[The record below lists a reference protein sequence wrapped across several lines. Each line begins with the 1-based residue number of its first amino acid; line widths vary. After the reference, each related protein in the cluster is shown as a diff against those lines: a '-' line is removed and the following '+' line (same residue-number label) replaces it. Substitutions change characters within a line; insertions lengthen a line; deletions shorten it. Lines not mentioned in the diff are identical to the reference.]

1 MRNLAQVTIPTGGN
15 LIIVCRNWRT
25 EGYGMECKVSA
36 ESYQCRN
43 VIPSEQ
49 GRSSRDVG
57 WSSLLVDIHSGV
69 ASHETYSSIHTN
81 DFRVGVTLQGRF
93 ACDHYS
99 KGRWR
104 IDEYATGAIMLHHT
118 EDQTAYRF
126 PRPDKHFQ
134 LALMYLPIGLM
145 ENAMNHFRRPGQS
158 SKIPTF
164 NSAIA
169 RDAAIATVTQALI
182 DIMMRQASDLH
193 AETTAAWMASHI
205 SHRYGLAM
213 SPEDERSPGVITD
226 SRIARVLEYMSEHYA
241 DPITLDRLAA
251 EACVS
256 KFHFNR
262 LFKQKVGA
270 TPLRALADI
279 RLKAARRL
287 LLSSDATV
295 SEIARRCGFQSA
307 SHFSSVFFE
316 RYGAVPTQVQ
326 RASQA

>member
-1 MRNLAQVTIPTGGN
+1 
-15 LIIVCRNWRT
+15 
-25 EGYGMECKVSA
+25 MECRVSA
-36 ESYQCRN
+36 ESFRCRD

-49 GRSSRDVG
+49 SKSSRDVG
-57 WSSLLVDIHSGV
+57 WTSLLVDIHSGV
-69 ASHETYSSIHTN
+69 ASHETYSSIHTD
-81 DFRVGVTLQGRF
+81 DFRVGVTLQGSF

-126 PRPDKHFQ
+126 PRPDKRYQ
-134 LALMYLPIGLM
+134 LALMYLPIGLV
-145 ENAMNHFRRPGQS
+145 ESAMDHLKRPGQS

-164 NSAIA
+164 NSTIA
-169 RDAAIATVTQALI
+169 RDAAITTVTQSLI
-182 DIMMRQASDLH
+182 ETIARQPSDH
-193 AETTAAWMASHI
+193 YAEAAAIWIAFHI
-205 SHRYGLAM
+205 SHRYGLAF
-213 SPEDERSPGVITD
+213 SSEDERSPGVITD
-226 SRIARVLEYMSEHYA
+226 ARIDRVLEYMSEHYA

-262 LFKQKVGA
+262 LFKQKAGE
-270 TPLRALADI
+270 TPLRMLADI
-279 RLKAARRL
+279 RLKAAHRL

-307 SHFSSVFFE
+307 SHFSSAFFD
-316 RYGAVPTQVQ
+316 RYGSTPTQM
-326 RASQA
+326 RSTG